1 MFDYLIQGGT
11 LIDGTGAE
19 GRPADIA
26 IKGDQIAEIGE
37 AGSLASSDAQ
47 NVVDASGMIVCPGF
61 VDPHTHYDA
70 QLFWDPYATPSSLH
84 GVTSIIAGNCG
95 FTLAPVEPEDADY
108 LRRMMV
114 KVEGMPLAA
123 LEQGL
128 PWNWRT
134 FGDYLDCLEGRV
146 GVNVG
151 FLVGH
156 SALRRRVMGAASVGE
171 LATPEQIAEMSALL
185 EESIQA
191 GGIGFSTSLAYTH
204 DDGDGSP
211 VPSRH
216 ASKEEVI
223 ALART
228 AGAHPGTTLEIIVDG
243 CMDRF
248 SEEEVAL
255 LSEMS
260 AEANRPINWNVL
272 TVDAAHAD
280 RVKQQVE
287 TSARVAEAGGRLV
300 ALTMPILVGM
310 NMSFGFYCALNRLP
324 GWDEILSLPLAE
336 RVAKLSDPSVREFLY
351 TQSQLPEAGVFLRLT
366 NWATYSIGDTF
377 SPANEGLSGQAVGD
391 IARQRGGSGEG
402 QNAFDTLCDIVVADG
417 GRTILWPHPTDDDS
431 DSWAM
436 RGQLWEQPDILIGGS
451 DAGAHLDRMCGAPY
465 TTQWLGDMLRGRKL
479 LSVEKAIHLLTDR
492 PARLFG
498 LTKRGQ
504 VQPGWYAD
512 LVIFDPE
519 TIDSEPLR
527 MVDDL
532 PGGTQRLYSGAI
544 GVQAVFCNGTLI
556 VEAGNNSGALPGK
569 VMKSGQDTATTTA
582 R

>member
-11 LIDGTGAE
+11 LVDGTGAP

-26 IKGDQIAEIGE
+26 IQGDQIAQLAEPGE
-37 AGSLASSDAQ
+37 LDPSEANQVIDAT
-47 NVVDASGMIVCPGF
+47 GKIVCPGF

-95 FTLAPVEPEDADY
+95 FTLAPVAPEDADY
-108 LRRMMV
+108 IRRMMV

-123 LEQGL
+123 LEQAL
-128 PWNWRT
+128 PWDWRT
-134 FGDYLDCLEGRV
+134 FAEYLDRLDGNI
-146 GVNVG
+146 GVNAA

-156 SALRRRVMGAASVGE
+156 CALRRNVMGPSSVGE
-171 LATPEQIAEMSALL
+171 KATPEQIAQMSALL
-185 EESIQA
+185 EESIEA

-204 DDGDGSP
+204 DDGDGAP

-216 ASKEEVI
+216 ASNEEVI
-223 ALART
+223 ELSRV
-228 AGAHPGTTLEIIVDG
+228 AGNHPGTTLEIIVDG
-243 CMDRF
+243 CMDFF
-248 SEEEVAL
+248 SDDEIAL

-260 AEANRPINWNVL
+260 SQANRPINWNVL
-272 TVDAAHAD
+272 TVDSAQAD
-280 RVKQQVE
+280 RVNQQVE
-287 TSARVAEAGGRLV
+287 TSAKIAEAGGRLV

-324 GWDEILSLPLAE
+324 GWDDIVGLPLDE
-336 RVAKLSDPSVREFLY
+336 RVAKLSEPETREYLY
-351 TQSQLPEAGVFLRLT
+351 QQSQLPEAGVFLRLT
-366 NWATYSIGDTF
+366 NWGTYSIGDTF
-377 SPANEGLSGQAVGD
+377 SSENEGLSGRSVGD
-391 IARQRGGSGEG
+391 IARERGGSGEG
-402 QNAFDTLCDIVVADG
+402 QNAFDVLCDIVVADG
-417 GRTILWPHPTDDDS
+417 GRTILWPHPTDDDAE
-431 DSWAM
+431 SWAM
-436 RGQLWEQPDILIGGS
+436 RGDLWEQPDILIGGS

-465 TTQWLGDMLRGRKL
+465 TTQWLGDSLRGRKL
-479 LSVEKAIHLLTDR
+479 VNLETAIHLLTDR

-527 MVDDL
+527 MLDDL
-532 PGGTQRLYSGAI
+532 PGGSARLYSAAVGI
-544 GVQAVFCNGTLI
+544 QSVFCNGVPI
-556 VEAGNNSGALPGK
+556 VEDGQNSGALPGK
-569 VMKSGQDTATTTA
+569 IMRSGRDTETVTVK
-582 R
+582 

>member
-1 MFDYLIQGGT
+1 MFDYLIRGGT
-11 LIDGTGAE
+11 LIDGTGTPS
-19 GRPADIA
+19 RPADIA
-26 IKGDQIAEIGE
+26 IQGDQIAQI
-37 AGSLASSDAQ
+37 ADRGSISSSDAQ
-47 NVVDASGMIVCPGF
+47 KVVDATDKMVCPGF

-95 FTLAPVEPEDADY
+95 FTLAPVAPEDADY

-114 KVEGMPLAA
+114 KVEGMPLTA

-128 PWNWRT
+128 PWDWRT
-134 FGDYLDCLEGRV
+134 FGEYLSRLEGQV
-146 GVNVG
+146 GVNAA

-156 SALRRRVMGAASVGE
+156 SALRRHVMGAASVGE
-171 LATPEQIAEMSALL
+171 KATAGQISEMSALL
-185 EESIQA
+185 EESIRA

-204 DDGDGSP
+204 DDGDGAP

-216 ASKEEVI
+216 ASSEEVI
-223 ALART
+223 ALSRT
-228 AGAHPGTTLEIIVDG
+228 AGNHPGTTLEIIVDG

-248 SEEEVAL
+248 SEEEIAL

-260 AEANRPINWNVL
+260 SESNRPINWNVL

-280 RVKQQVE
+280 RVNEQVQA
-287 TSARVAEAGGRLV
+287 SAEVAQAGGRLV

-324 GWDEILSLPLAE
+324 GWADILGLPLDE
-336 RVAKLSDPSVREFLY
+336 RVAKLKDPSVREYLY
-351 TQSQLPEAGVFLRLT
+351 KQSQLPEAGVFLRLT
-366 NWATYSIGDTF
+366 NWGTYSIGDTF
-377 SPANEGLSGQAVGD
+377 AGENEGFSGRVVQD
-391 IARQRGGSGEG
+391 IARERGGSGEG
-402 QNAFDTLCDIVVADG
+402 QNAFDVLCDIVVADG

-431 DSWAM
+431 ESWAM
-436 RGQLWEQPDILIGGS
+436 RGELWDQPDILIGGS

-465 TTQWLGDMLRGRKL
+465 TTQWLGDMLRGRQL
-479 LSVEKAIHLLTDR
+479 MSVEKTIHLLTDR

-498 LTKRGQ
+498 LSRRGQ

-512 LVIFDPE
+512 LVVFDPA

-532 PGGTQRLYSGAI
+532 PGGTQRLYSGAV
-544 GVQAVFCNGTLI
+544 GVQAVFCNGALI
-556 VEAGNNSGALPGK
+556 VEDGQNTGALPGK
-569 VMKSGQDTATTTA
+569 IMKSGHDTETVTA

>member
-1 MFDYLIQGGT
+1 MFDYLIKGGQ
-11 LIDGTGAE
+11 LIDGTAAPA
-19 GRPADIA
+19 RPADIA
-26 IKGDQIAEIGE
+26 ITGDQIAEIAE
-37 AGSLASSDAQ
+37 PGSIPESDAQ
-47 NVVDASGMIVCPGF
+47 NVVDASGKFVCPGF

-84 GVTSIIAGNCG
+84 GVTSVIAGNCG
-95 FTLAPVEPEDADY
+95 FTLAPVSEADADY
-108 LRRMMV
+108 LRKMMV
-114 KVEGMPLAA
+114 KVEGMPLTA

-128 PWNWRT
+128 PWDWRT
-134 FGDYLDCLEGRV
+134 FGDYLGSLEGRI
-146 GVNVG
+146 GVNAA

-156 SALRRRVMGAASVGE
+156 SALRRHVMGEASVGE
-171 LATPEQIAEMSALL
+171 QATADQIAEMSALL

-204 DDGDGSP
+204 EDGDGAP

-216 ASKEEVI
+216 ASNEEVV
-223 ALART
+223 ALSRT
-228 AGAHPGTTLEIIVDG
+228 AGQHPGTTLEIIVDG

-248 SEEEVAL
+248 SDEEIAL

-260 AEANRPINWNVL
+260 SEANRPINWNVL

-280 RVKQQVE
+280 RVQQQAG

-324 GWDEILSLPLAE
+324 GWGDILGLPLEE
-336 RVAKLSDPSVREFLY
+336 RVAKLSDPEVREYLY
-351 TQSQLPEAGVFLRLT
+351 SQSQLPEAGVFLRLT
-366 NWATYSIGDTF
+366 NWGTYSIGDTF
-377 SPANEGLSGQAVGD
+377 SPENEGLSGRVVRD
-391 IARQRGGSGEG
+391 IAQERGGSGEG
-402 QNAFDTLCDIVVADG
+402 QNAFDVLCDIVVADG
-417 GRTILWPHPTDDDS
+417 GRTILWPHPTDDDTE
-431 DSWAM
+431 SWSM
-436 RGQLWEQPDILIGGS
+436 RSELWEQPDVLIGGS

-479 LSVEKAIHLLTDR
+479 IGVEQAVHLLTDR

-498 LTKRGQ
+498 LVRRGQ
-504 VQPGWYAD
+504 IQTGWYAD

-519 TIDSEPLR
+519 TIDAEPLR

-532 PGGTQRLYSGAI
+532 PGGTSRLYSA
-544 GVQAVFCNGTLI
+544 GVGLSAVFCNGVPI
-556 VEAGNNSGALPGK
+556 VEDGRNTGELPGRI
-569 VMKSGQDTATTTA
+569 MKSGKDTETVTA